1 MLITSLCC
9 VRESPV
15 AILAIALI
23 LANQQVIWV
32 NKNFHA
38 IFII

>member
-15 AILAIALI
+15 AIALI